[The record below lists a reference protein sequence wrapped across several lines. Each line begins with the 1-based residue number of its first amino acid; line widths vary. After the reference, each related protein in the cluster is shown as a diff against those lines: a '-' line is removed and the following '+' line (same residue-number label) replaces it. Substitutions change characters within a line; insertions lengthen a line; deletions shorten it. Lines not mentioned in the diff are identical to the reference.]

1 MSKYILDLESD
12 GLIPQMT
19 KVHCIVLRDIDTG
32 RVISCADQPGYPSLE
47 TALDY
52 ISEADLLVGHNII
65 KFDVPALK
73 KIYSGL
79 ALKPTCQFYDT
90 LISSR
95 LFWPELEPVDRAKW
109 SHIEAKYL
117 GRHSLAAWGERLGVA
132 KIKFTEN
139 AKKDPAVANVWA
151 EWSPAMSS
159 YCEGDVEVSDALYK
173 YMLSQTPD
181 PRSLELEHEF
191 AIVMSK
197 QEQFGFPFNEKA
209 AFALVNTLKAERSE
223 IDEQLQEVFPP
234 IVESRVSAKTGK
246 PLKSKVTAFNPAS
259 RQQTAERLQAR
270 YPEIVFGNTDKG
282 NVKVDDDVLEALGS
296 TYPEAKI
303 LARYQLLNKRI
314 AQIADGKESWLRH
327 CQIYGDGRIHG
338 QVNTNACVSGRCSHC
353 IEENQL
359 VTTPE
364 GDVPIKDVKIG
375 QYVYSY
381 DNDFNLHLN
390 KVLEVIEQGVQEC
403 YVLKW
408 RTSGK
413 NKSGSI
419 VCTANHK
426 FLTWGRGMQALKD
439 IRVGERIAHLS
450 VSVLEGRKHLCMMG
464 RKSKRQNTF
473 IKENLYKKFGAD
485 WHMHHVDGN
494 KLNDSLDNLVVLTAE
509 EHAALHHSGSC
520 SSGFIQKSKFSLLR
534 MLAISKGH
542 PTRVSM
548 DFDTFKNKCK
558 EAEIDISLVMAR
570 YSKVTEKYITK
581 RMVHTMLDN
590 NWTPYKAG
598 CVFKVDGRKS
608 RIDRLLES
616 HGILSNHWVESIT
629 YVGKKPTYDLS
640 VDRHHNFI
648 CQELCS
654 SNSSPNMAQ
663 VPSVG
668 HAYGAECRSLFY
680 APEGWQLVG
689 ADASGLE
696 LRALGAWL
704 AYFDGGEYAR
714 LVSTDGFDIHTHN
727 ARLFGIYSSDSPIEK
742 ATRDLSKRLIYCI
755 LYGGGARKTGSI
767 VDPGGTEDQQYRIGK
782 KTIDT
787 FYKNLPAI
795 KKLKDLIDERV
806 DKRGYLSGIDGRR
819 LQIRSKHSA
828 LNQLLQS
835 TGAVTV
841 KKATTILYND
851 LITRGLKFGKD
862 WGFVAHVHDEFQ
874 TLVRPEYVELY
885 KELAIDS
892 FRKSG
897 EYFNL
902 KCPMTGEARVGQN
915 WEQTH

>member
-19 KVHCIVLRDIDTG
+19 KVHCIVLKNIEDGTL
-32 RVISCADQPGYPSLE
+32 ISCADQPGYHSLE
-47 TALDY
+47 SALDC

-65 KFDVPALK
+65 KFDIPALK

-79 ALKPTCQFYDT
+79 ELKPTCQFYDT

-95 LFWPELEPVDRAKW
+95 LFWPELDGVDRAKW
-109 SHIEAKYL
+109 SHIEPKYM
-117 GRHSLAAWGERLGVA
+117 GRHSLAAWGERLGVS
-132 KIKFTEN
+132 KIKFTEES
-139 AKKDPAVANVWA
+139 KKDPDVKDVWA
-151 EWSPAMSS
+151 EWSARMQT

-173 YMLSQTPD
+173 YMLSQEAD

-197 QEQFGFPFNEKA
+197 QEQFGFPFNEQA

-223 IDEQLQEVFPP
+223 IDDQLQEVFPP
-234 IVESRVSAKTGK
+234 IVEGRVSAKTGK
-246 PLKSKVTAFNPAS
+246 PLKSKVTVFNPAS
-259 RQQTAERLQAR
+259 RQQTAERLRAL
-270 YPEIVFGNTDKG
+270 YPEITFTSTDKG
-282 NVKVDDDVLEALGS
+282 NPKVDDDVLEALGDR
-296 TYPEAKI
+296 YPEAKL

-314 AQIADGKESWLRH
+314 GQIADGKEGWVKH
-327 CQIYGDGRIHG
+327 CQVYGDGRIHG
-338 QVNTNACVSGRCSHC
+338 EVVTNACVSGRCSH
-353 IEENQL
+353 
-359 VTTPE
+359 
-364 GDVPIKDVKIG
+364 
-375 QYVYSY
+375 
-381 DNDFNLHLN
+381 
-390 KVLEVIEQGVQEC
+390 
-403 YVLKW
+403 
-408 RTSGK
+408 
-413 NKSGSI
+413 
-419 VCTANHK
+419 
-426 FLTWGRGMQALKD
+426 
-439 IRVGERIAHLS
+439 
-450 VSVLEGRKHLCMMG
+450 
-464 RKSKRQNTF
+464 KR
-473 IKENLYKKFGAD
+473 
-485 WHMHHVDGN
+485 
-494 KLNDSLDNLVVLTAE
+494 
-509 EHAALHHSGSC
+509 
-520 SSGFIQKSKFSLLR
+520 
-534 MLAISKGH
+534 
-542 PTRVSM
+542 
-548 DFDTFKNKCK
+548 
-558 EAEIDISLVMAR
+558 
-570 YSKVTEKYITK
+570 
-581 RMVHTMLDN
+581 
-590 NWTPYKAG
+590 
-598 CVFKVDGRKS
+598 
-608 RIDRLLES
+608 
-616 HGILSNHWVESIT
+616 
-629 YVGKKPTYDLS
+629 
-640 VDRHHNFI
+640 
-648 CQELCS
+648 
-654 SNSSPNMAQ
+654 PNMAQ

-680 APEGWQLVG
+680 APEGWKLVG

-727 ARLFGIYSSDSPIEK
+727 ARLFGIYSTDSPIEK

-767 VDPGGTEDQQYRIGK
+767 IDPSGTEDQQYRVGK

-841 KKATTILYND
+841 KKATTILYDD
-851 LITRGLKFGKD
+851 LTTRGLKFGKD
-862 WGFVAHVHDEFQ
+862 WGFVAHVHDEYQ
-874 TLVRPEYVELY
+874 ALVRPEYVDLY

>member
-19 KVHCIVLRDIDTG
+19 KVHCIVLKNIEDGTL
-32 RVISCADQPGYPSLE
+32 ISCADQPGYHSLE
-47 TALDY
+47 SALDC

-65 KFDVPALK
+65 KFDIPALK

-79 ALKPTCQFYDT
+79 ELKPTCQFYDT
-90 LISSR
+90 LITSR
-95 LFWPELEPVDRAKW
+95 LFWPELDGVDRAKW
-109 SHIEAKYL
+109 SHIEPKYM
-117 GRHSLAAWGERLGVA
+117 GRHSLAAWGERLGVS
-132 KIKFTEN
+132 KIKFTEES
-139 AKKDPAVANVWA
+139 KKDPDVKDVWA
-151 EWSPAMSS
+151 EWSPAMST

-173 YMLSQTPD
+173 YMLSQDAD

-197 QEQFGFPFNEKA
+197 QEQFGFPFNEQA

-223 IDEQLQEVFPP
+223 IDDQLQEVFPP
-234 IVESRVSAKTGK
+234 IVEGRISARTGK
-246 PLKSKVTAFNPAS
+246 PLKSKVTVFNPAS
-259 RQQTAERLQAR
+259 RQQTAERLKAL
-270 YPEIVFGNTDKG
+270 YPEITFTSTDKG
-282 NVKVDDDVLEALGS
+282 NPKVDDDVLEALGDR
-296 TYPEAKI
+296 YPEAKL

-314 AQIADGKESWLRH
+314 GQIADGKEGWVKH
-327 CQIYGDGRIHG
+327 CQVYGDGRIHG
-338 QVNTNACVSGRCSHC
+338 EVVTNACVSGRCSH
-353 IEENQL
+353 
-359 VTTPE
+359 
-364 GDVPIKDVKIG
+364 
-375 QYVYSY
+375 
-381 DNDFNLHLN
+381 
-390 KVLEVIEQGVQEC
+390 
-403 YVLKW
+403 
-408 RTSGK
+408 
-413 NKSGSI
+413 
-419 VCTANHK
+419 
-426 FLTWGRGMQALKD
+426 
-439 IRVGERIAHLS
+439 
-450 VSVLEGRKHLCMMG
+450 
-464 RKSKRQNTF
+464 KR
-473 IKENLYKKFGAD
+473 
-485 WHMHHVDGN
+485 
-494 KLNDSLDNLVVLTAE
+494 
-509 EHAALHHSGSC
+509 
-520 SSGFIQKSKFSLLR
+520 
-534 MLAISKGH
+534 
-542 PTRVSM
+542 
-548 DFDTFKNKCK
+548 
-558 EAEIDISLVMAR
+558 
-570 YSKVTEKYITK
+570 
-581 RMVHTMLDN
+581 
-590 NWTPYKAG
+590 
-598 CVFKVDGRKS
+598 
-608 RIDRLLES
+608 
-616 HGILSNHWVESIT
+616 
-629 YVGKKPTYDLS
+629 
-640 VDRHHNFI
+640 
-648 CQELCS
+648 
-654 SNSSPNMAQ
+654 PNMAQ

-680 APEGWQLVG
+680 APEGWKLVG

-767 VDPGGTEDQQYRIGK
+767 IDPSGTEDQQYRVGK

-806 DKRGYLSGIDGRR
+806 DKRGHLSGIDGRR

-841 KKATTILYND
+841 KKATTILYDD
-851 LITRGLKFGKD
+851 LTTRGLKFGKD
-862 WGFVAHVHDEFQ
+862 WGFVAHVHDEYQ
-874 TLVRPEYVELY
+874 ALVRPEYVDIY